1 MEPPHSP
8 HPESPVG
15 GFSVDAEALPDLV
28 PWRENVGDPVALD
41 LAPAL
46 PPGVA
51 QIQVLSWNVAG
62 GKARLGELLV
72 RALEARPR
80 TDAGDPVPLVVLL
93 QEAYRADETV
103 PLRPIAAGHGGALAP
118 GAREDVVD
126 TARALGL
133 SLRYAPSMR
142 NGASRSDRG
151 NAVLA
156 TAALDRA
163 HAFSLPLVRQ
173 RRVAVAA
180 ELRDLPGLGF
190 VSAHLENRK
199 ALRRGGPVALGL
211 PRARASQA
219 ARLAEAVIRVDGP
232 GSVVIGADLNV
243 PFGSRDPAY
252 RALLRAGL
260 TPAERFGPRGHTLH
274 TALRLVL
281 DYVLYHSVDGR
292 IASVRVRRLD
302 EHSRDRGTSVFGSD
316 HHPMLA
322 TVRLAASPP
331 QLAVHPGDEPSRE

>member
-8 HPESPVG
+8 QPQSPAG
-15 GFSVDAEALPDLV
+15 GFSVDAEALPDLAR
-28 PWRENVGDPVALD
+28 WEENVGDPVALD
-41 LAPAL
+41 LAPTL
-46 PPGVA
+46 PPGVT
-51 QIQVLSWNVAG
+51 QIQVLSWNVAAG
-62 GKARLGELLV
+62 EARLGELLL
-72 RALEARPR
+72 RQLEARPR
-80 TDAGDPVPLVVLL
+80 TDAGDPIPLVVLL

-103 PLRPIAAGHGGALAP
+103 PLRPVTAGYGGRLTH
-118 GAREDVVD
+118 GAREDVVE

-199 ALRRGGPVALGL
+199 ALRRGGPVAVGL
-211 PRARASQA
+211 PRARAAQA

-252 RALLRAGL
+252 RALLRAGF

-281 DYVLYHSVDGR
+281 DFVLYHSSGGR
-292 IASVRVRRLD
+292 IDSVRVRRLD
-302 EHSRDRGTSVFGSD
+302 EHPRDRGTRVFGSD
-316 HHPMLA
+316 HHPLLA
-322 TVRLAASPP
+322 TVRLAASPALP
-331 QLAVHPGDEPSRE
+331 AVRPGQPSGE